1 MFDTFKS
8 RLELTGTLTTVT
20 ALRISAGRSTEPI
33 GSDLPVIKDALGRP
47 LIPGSSFKGALRS
60 RLESFL
66 RGIVGSDRKLVSNP
80 AINDEWS
87 LQASEI
93 KAIKELSLDELVT
106 LYAVRERKE
115 FKELSLE
122 ELISRVKTE
131 NLLRDEE
138 LNELKK
144 QHTNDS
150 AFTAVVVWQT
160 DLISHLFG
168 SPWIASKFQVR
179 DLTVLPENWF
189 GQYQE
194 RDGVSIDRDT
204 ETAADGKLYDYQ
216 VVPAGTPFEFKAVVE
231 NAKDW
236 ELGLLMIGLHQFE
249 TEQIPLGGGRSRG
262 LGVVRLEIDK
272 MHWIDVEGSPA
283 FLLEYLQKLVR
294 GDETAYED
302 AADYK
307 DEWVRQLI
315 KHLNEK
321 ISQPSETK
329 ATTD

>member
-8 RLELTGTLTTVT
+8 RLELTGKLTTVT
-20 ALRISAGRSTEPI
+20 ALRISSGRSTEPI

-66 RGIVGSDRKLVSNP
+66 RGIVGSDRKLVANP

-87 LQASEI
+87 LTSR
-93 KAIKELSLDELVT
+93 ELS
-106 LYAVRERKE
+106 E
-115 FKELSLE
+115 FKETTLKNLKPE
-122 ELISRVKTE
+122 QKEE
-131 NLLRDEE
+131 NLNNFI
-138 LNELKK
+138 LN
-144 QHTNDS
+144 N
-150 AFTAVVVWQT
+150 T
-160 DLISHLFG
+160 DLVSHLFG
-168 SPWIASKFQVR
+168 SPWLASKFQVR

-204 ETAADGKLYDYQ
+204 ETAADGKLYDFQ

-262 LGVVRLEIDK
+262 LGVVKLEIDK

-283 FLLEYLQKLVR
+283 FLLEYLQKLVQ

-302 AADYK
+302 AAYYK

-329 ATTD
+329 AKTS